1 MGDPKKSLWTKIWQF
16 LITSGIGF
24 ILDFITYT
32 ILTQKFGFRVATAN
46 ILSSIVGATFAF
58 IVSTHK
64 IFDTNKTRIP
74 LYLKYVMYILY
85 QMVLILAVSFLGE
98 YLNTLL
104 TQNVDIAF
112 INQNRKLICKVLI
125 TPITMT
131 CNFLVMKAI
140 SEKV

>member
-1 MGDPKKSLWTKIWQF
+1 MDDPKKSLWTKIWQF

-32 ILTQKFGFRVATAN
+32 ILTRQFGFRVVTAN
-46 ILSSIVGATFAF
+46 ILSSIVGATFSF
-58 IVSTHK
+58 LVCTHK
-64 IFDTNKTRIP
+64 VFETNKTRIP

-85 QMVLILAVSFLGE
+85 QLALIVAVSFLAE
-98 YLNTLL
+98 YLDTLL
-104 TQNVDIAF
+104 KQNIDIAF
-112 INQNRKLICKVLI
+112 INENRKLICKVLI

-131 CNFLVMKAI
+131 CNFLVMRAI